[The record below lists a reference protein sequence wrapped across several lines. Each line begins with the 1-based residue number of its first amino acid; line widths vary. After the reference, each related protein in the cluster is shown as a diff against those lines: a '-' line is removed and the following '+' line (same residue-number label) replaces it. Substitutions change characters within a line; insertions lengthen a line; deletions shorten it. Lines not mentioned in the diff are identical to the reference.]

1 MKLNQTHQ
9 LLLYADYVNSVGEGM
24 NTTTKNMKALL
35 DMHKEVGLKVNAQKT
50 NYTFLIYELNTEWN
64 HNIKVPNKSF
74 ETVTKLKYLGITLKN
89 QNWVHDDIK
98 GSLNLGNICHNLV
111 HNLMSSSFL
120 SKNINIKIKC
130 ASLKGVG

>member
-50 NYTFLIYELNTEWN
+50 NYTFLIYELNTE
-64 HNIKVPNKSF
+64 
-74 ETVTKLKYLGITLKN
+74 
-89 QNWVHDDIK
+89 
-98 GSLNLGNICHNLV
+98 
-111 HNLMSSSFL
+111 
-120 SKNINIKIKC
+120 
-130 ASLKGVG
+130 